1 MKHFFIS
8 RDDHCSTHWLK
19 AFPEAVLV
27 QQPETIRLSE
37 GSFIWLMDSFP
48 QAESVLLQFKQQGCS
63 VVVLSLTPSVQQ
75 SLAYFA
81 VGASGYCHALA
92 ATTML
97 HQVVESVQA
106 GGIWLGAELMQQMV
120 QRIAQQTTPTSVI
133 KEKLALLTGKER
145 QVAELVAQG
154 LTNKEVAKQLDISD
168 RTVKAHLTAVFEK
181 LQVRDRIH
189 LALLLKV

>member
-1 MKHFFIS
+1 MKHFFFS
-8 RDDHCSTHWLK
+8 RDEHCLAHWLK

-75 SLAYFA
+75 SLAFFA
-81 VGASGYCHALA
+81 AGASGYCHALA

-106 GGIWLGAELMQQMV
+106 GGIWIGAELMQKMV
-120 QRIAQQTTPTSVI
+120 QRIAQQPIAIDTQA
-133 KEKLALLTGKER
+133 EKLALLTAKEK
-145 QVAELVAQG
+145 QVAESVAQG

-181 LQVRDRIH
+181 LGVRDRIH
-189 LALLLKV
+189 LALLLKS

>member
-8 RDDHCSTHWLK
+8 RDDHCLAHWLK
-19 AFPEAVLV
+19 AFPEAVFV

-48 QAESVLLQFKQQGCS
+48 QAESTLLQFKQQGYS
-63 VVVLSLTPSVQQ
+63 VVVMSLTPSVQQ

-81 VGASGYCHALA
+81 AGASGYCHALA

-106 GGIWLGAELMQQMV
+106 GGIWIGAELMQQMV

-133 KEKLALLTGKER
+133 PEKLALLTGKER

-154 LTNKEVAKQLDISD
+154 MTNKEVAKLLDISD
-168 RTVKAHLTAVFEK
+168 RTVKAHLTVAFEK

>member
-8 RDDHCSTHWLK
+8 RDDHCLAHWLK

-27 QQPETIRLSE
+27 QLPETIRLSE

-75 SLAYFA
+75 SLAFFA
-81 VGASGYCHALA
+81 AGASGYCHAIA

-106 GGIWLGAELMQQMV
+106 GGIWIGAELMQKMV
-120 QRIAQQTTPTSVI
+120 QRIAQQPIAIDTQAEKLGLLTA
-133 KEKLALLTGKER
+133 KEK
-145 QVAELVAQG
+145 QVAESVAQG

-181 LQVRDRIH
+181 LGVRDRIH
-189 LALLLKV
+189 LALLLKS

>member
-1 MKHFFIS
+1 MKHIFIS
-8 RDDHCSTHWLK
+8 RDDHCLVHWLK

-27 QQPETIRLSE
+27 QQPATVTLPAD
-37 GSFIWLMDSFP
+37 GFIWLMDSFP
-48 QAESVLLQFKQQGCS
+48 QAESVLRQFKQQGFS
-63 VVVLSLTPSVQQ
+63 VVVMSLTPSVQQ

-81 VGASGYCHALA
+81 AGASGYCHALA

-106 GGIWLGAELMQQMV
+106 GGIWIGAELMQKMV
-120 QRIAQQTTPTSVI
+120 QRIAQQPIAIDTQAEKLGLLTA
-133 KEKLALLTGKER
+133 KEK
-145 QVAELVAQG
+145 QVAESVAQG

-181 LQVRDRIH
+181 LGVRDRIH
-189 LALLLKV
+189 LALLLKS

>member
-8 RDDHCSTHWLK
+8 QNEHCLVHWQQS
-19 AFPEAVLV
+19 FPEFALV
-27 QQPETIRLSE
+27 QQSETIIFPE
-37 GSFIWLMDSFP
+37 DAFIWLMDSFP
-48 QAESVLLQFKQQGCS
+48 RTESVLRQFKQQGFS
-63 VVVLSLTPSVQQ
+63 VVVMSLNPSVQQ

-81 VGASGYCHALA
+81 AGASGYCHALA
-92 ATTML
+92 AETML

-120 QRIAQQTTPTSVI
+120 QRIAQQSTAADTQV
-133 KEKLALLTGKER
+133 EKLAVLTAKEK
-145 QVAELVAQG
+145 QVAELVAHG
-154 LTNKEVAKQLDISD
+154 LTNKEVARQLDISD

-181 LQVRDRIH
+181 LGVRDRIH

>member
-8 RDDHCSTHWLK
+8 RDDHCLAHWLK

-27 QQPETIRLSE
+27 QLPETIRLSE

-75 SLAYFA
+75 SLAFFA
-81 VGASGYCHALA
+81 AGASGYCHALA

-106 GGIWLGAELMQQMV
+106 GGIWIGAELMQKMV
-120 QRIAQQTTPTSVI
+120 QRIAQQPIAIDTQAEKLGLLTA
-133 KEKLALLTGKER
+133 KEK
-145 QVAELVAQG
+145 QVAESVAQG

-181 LQVRDRIH
+181 LGVRDRIH
-189 LALLLKV
+189 LALLLKS

>member
-106 GGIWLGAELMQQMV
+106 GGIWIGAELMQQMV
-120 QRIAQQTTPTSVI
+120 QRVAQQTTPTSVI
-133 KEKLALLTGKER
+133 PEKLALLTGKER

-154 LTNKEVAKQLDISD
+154 MTNKEVAKLLDISD
-168 RTVKAHLTAVFEK
+168 RTVKAHLTVAFEK

>member
-8 RDDHCSTHWLK
+8 RDDHCLAHWLK

-27 QQPETIRLSE
+27 QQPETIRWSE

-75 SLAYFA
+75 SLAFFA
-81 VGASGYCHALA
+81 AGASGYCHALA

-106 GGIWLGAELMQQMV
+106 GGIWIGAELMQKMV
-120 QRIAQQTTPTSVI
+120 QRIAQQPIAIDTQA
-133 KEKLALLTGKER
+133 EKLALLTAKEK
-145 QVAELVAQG
+145 QVAESVAQG

-181 LQVRDRIH
+181 LGVRDRIH
-189 LALLLKV
+189 LTLLLKS

>member
-8 RDDHCSTHWLK
+8 RDDHCLAHWLK

-27 QQPETIRLSE
+27 QLPETIRLSE

-63 VVVLSLTPSVQQ
+63 VVVMSLTPSVQQ
-75 SLAYFA
+75 SLAFFA
-81 VGASGYCHALA
+81 AGASGYCHALA

-106 GGIWLGAELMQQMV
+106 GGIWIGAELMQKMV
-120 QRIAQQTTPTSVI
+120 QRIAQQPIAIDTQAEKLGLLTA
-133 KEKLALLTGKER
+133 KEK
-145 QVAELVAQG
+145 QVAESVAQG

-181 LQVRDRIH
+181 LGVRDRIH

>member
-8 RDDHCSTHWLK
+8 QDDHCLAHWLK
-19 AFPEAVLV
+19 TFPESVLV
-27 QQPETIRLSE
+27 QQPESIALSK

-63 VVVLSLTPSVQQ
+63 VVVMSLTPSLQQ
-75 SLAYFA
+75 SLAYFTA
-81 VGASGYCHALA
+81 GASGYCHALA
-92 ATTML
+92 AETML

-120 QRIAQQTTPTSVI
+120 QRIAQQPTPTASHD
-133 KEKLALLTGKER
+133 EKLAVLTAKEK
-145 QVAELVAQG
+145 QVVELVAHG
-154 LTNKEVAKQLDISD
+154 LTNKEVARQLNISD

-181 LQVRDRIH
+181 LRVRDRIH
-189 LALLLKV
+189 LALLLKN

>member
-1 MKHFFIS
+1 MKQFFIS
-8 RDDHCSTHWLK
+8 RDDHCLAHWLK

-75 SLAYFA
+75 SLAFFA
-81 VGASGYCHALA
+81 AGASGYCHALA

-106 GGIWLGAELMQQMV
+106 GGIWIGAELMQKMV
-120 QRIAQQTTPTSVI
+120 QRIAQQPIAIDTQA
-133 KEKLALLTGKER
+133 EKLALLTAKEK
-145 QVAELVAQG
+145 QVAESVAQG

-181 LQVRDRIH
+181 LGVRDRIH
-189 LALLLKV
+189 LALLLKS

>member
-1 MKHFFIS
+1 MKHIFIS
-8 RDDHCSTHWLK
+8 RDDHCLVHWLK

-27 QQPETIRLSE
+27 QQPATVTLPAD
-37 GSFIWLMDSFP
+37 GFIWLMDSFP
-48 QAESVLLQFKQQGCS
+48 QAESVLRQFKQQGFS
-63 VVVLSLTPSVQQ
+63 VVVMSLTPSVQQ

-81 VGASGYCHALA
+81 AGASGYCHALA
-92 ATTML
+92 TETML
-97 HQVVESVQA
+97 YQVVESVQA

-120 QRIAQQTTPTSVI
+120 QRIAQQPTATDI
-133 KEKLALLTGKER
+133 HAEKLALLTAKEK
-145 QVAELVAQG
+145 QVAESVAQG

>member
-133 KEKLALLTGKER
+133 TEKLALLTGKER
-145 QVAELVAQG
+145 QVAELVARG
-154 LTNKEVAKQLDISD
+154 MTNKEVAKLLDISD
-168 RTVKAHLTAVFEK
+168 RTVKAHLSVAFEK

>member
-8 RDDHCSTHWLK
+8 QDDHCLAHWLK

-27 QQPETIRLSE
+27 QQPATLTLPAD
-37 GSFIWLMDSFP
+37 GFIWLMDSFP
-48 QAESVLLQFKQQGCS
+48 QAESTLLQFKQQGYS
-63 VVVLSLTPSVQQ
+63 VVVMSLTPSVQQ

-81 VGASGYCHALA
+81 AGASGYCHALA
-92 ATTML
+92 AVSML
-97 HQVVESVQA
+97 QQVVESVQA
-106 GGIWLGAELMQQMV
+106 GGIWIGAELMQQMV

-133 KEKLALLTGKER
+133 PEKLALLTGKER
-145 QVAELVAQG
+145 QVAESVAQG

-181 LQVRDRIH
+181 LGVRDRIH